1 MPKELGTE
9 QPGARWAGVLILVGL
24 LLLTF
29 LLAPRDSLIS
39 FVSDEGFTNLIQD
52 ESAQQSMSSMPGESL
67 AAASENGALACQCQP
82 VCHCCDDADQPIG
95 HSPFER

>member
-29 LLAPRDSLIS
+29 LLAPGDSLIS
-39 FVSDEGFTNLIQD
+39 FVSDEYFTTLIQ
-52 ESAQQSMSSMPGESL
+52 EESL
-67 AAASENGALACQCQP
+67 PALSEGETIACKCEP
-82 VCHCCDDADQPIG
+82 VCLCCADADQTAGDSTLIN
-95 HSPFER
+95 